1 MRADRPV
8 YNAHMSPATH
18 ARQIRSSARE
28 RILLTACVLFYR
40 DGVRAT
46 GIDRVIGAAKVTKAT
61 FYRHFPSK
69 NALVEA
75 FLEYENV
82 RWSNWFNAALQRHAA
97 PGAPALDALLPTLRE
112 WFTGGSYRG
121 CAFINTLVEL
131 GDVVPAVVDIARRHK
146 QAMTAAISRLL
157 PPSCHRRRD
166 AQAIAV
172 AIDGAI
178 VRAQLDT
185 TPAAALKALAWLLH
199 GVQSVVDRG

>member
-1 MRADRPV
+1 
-8 YNAHMSPATH
+8 MSLVTH

-46 GIDRVIGAAKVTKAT
+46 GIDRVIAAATVTKAT

-82 RWSNWFNAALQRHAA
+82 RWSNWFHAALQRHAA

-112 WFTGGSYRG
+112 WFTGDSYRG

-131 GDVVPAVVDIARRHK
+131 GDVVPAVVDIARKHK
-146 QAMTAAISRLL
+146 QAMTVAISGLL
-157 PPSCHRRRD
+157 PPSRHRRRD
-166 AQAIAV
+166 AQALAV
-172 AIDGAI
+172 AIDGTI
-178 VRAQLDT
+178 VHAQLDP
-185 TPAAALKALAWLLH
+185 TPDAALHALARLLRV
-199 GVQSVVDRG
+199 VQLGG